1 MKIPVLAA
9 ALVGASAVNA
19 QSASYPSDM
28 PACGIACGNNMFAQA
43 SSLNCNS
50 STDYSCLCDNPD
62 FLYGLRDCSNESCLN
77 NTAANIAISW
87 GNSFCASYSGT
98 ITLPSATG
106 SNGSGAT
113 ASTPTATT
121 VVVATITSGSSTY
134 VTTVS
139 STLYGAVPGAT
150 TGSGEATITTTIVS
164 TGTSGGSS
172 YTTTLGTS
180 TITSG
185 GSGAS
190 ASESTSSS
198 STLTTYTT
206 TTAASS
212 TSRSSSS
219 SGAAAQ
225 MTAGPVAGLVVAGLA
240 AALW

>member
-19 QSASYPSDM
+19 QSANYPSDM
-28 PACGIACGNNMFAQA
+28 PACGVTCGNNMLAQA

-50 STDYSCLCDNPD
+50 STDYSCLCNKPD
-62 FLYGLRDCSNESCLN
+62 FLYGLRDCANEYCQN
-77 NTAANIAISW
+77 NTAANIAIAW
-87 GNSFCASYSGT
+87 GNSFCASNSGT
-98 ITLPSATG
+98 VTLPSATSTHTG
-106 SNGSGAT
+106 NGSGAT

-134 VTTVS
+134 VTTLS

-150 TGSGEATITTTIVS
+150 TSSGEVTITTTIVS
-164 TGTSGGSS
+164 TGTSSGSS

-185 GSGAS
+185 RTTSG
-190 ASESTSSS
+190 STSSS
-198 STLTTYTT
+198 STLTTYTPT
-206 TTAASS
+206 TTSS
-212 TSRSSSS
+212 HRSSS
-219 SGAAAQ
+219 SGAAPH

-240 AALW
+240 AALL